1 MLVRIKVD
9 SDDPAKEVM
18 RKLSERLAELV
29 DCDEFHEGFEWLS
42 VKLFIGGF
50 ERGII
55 EVLEGVE

>member
-18 RKLSERLAELV
+18 KKLSAKLAELV
-29 DCDEFHEGFEWLS
+29 DCDEFYEGFQWLS
-42 VKLFIGGF
+42 VKFLIDGMDKGK
-50 ERGII
+50 I